1 VRFQKN
7 LPHPGHMRLVS
18 RACQR
23 VRPRSTHQACV
34 AILCDDFSPLRYL
47 SIAACLHAHCQTR
60 EQFERWAQQQ
70 CIAVDTCAAFLASQ
84 GLSERLVQLRLQYD
98 VSVPS
103 VAHFALTLK
112 ENSENLRKFSL
123 AVDRCRDAGF
133 VHDDDQET
141 YDILF
146 GSSLKRIALSA
157 APPSVMAASLIAMI
171 GPYSERDMLR
181 WLQRLRRSCPFV
193 RVRDPCLLGTCLP
206 LPHST
211 LLRSTAEFGR
221 LWPSTAS
228 SFPKAPS

>member
-1 VRFQKN
+1 MSRCRMTWSSRSRWTSRRAVSEKSTTSWSHASCHQSLSTRTPAFN
-7 LPHPGHMRLVS
+7 LPGRVS
-18 RACQR
+18 
-23 VRPRSTHQACV
+23 
-34 AILCDDFSPLRYL
+34 IFCDAFSPLRYL
-47 SIAACLHAHCQTR
+47 SIVACLHAHCQTR

-70 CIAVDTCAAFLASQ
+70 CIGVDSCAAFLASQ

-112 ENSENLRKFSL
+112 ENAENLRKFSL

-141 YDILF
+141 YDTLF

-171 GPYSERDMLR
+171 GPHSERDMLR
-181 WLQRLRRSCPFV
+181 
-193 RVRDPCLLGTCLP
+193 
-206 LPHST
+206 
-211 LLRSTAEFGR
+211 
-221 LWPSTAS
+221 
-228 SFPKAPS
+228 